1 MPSYVVGLIAI
12 SLSLLMLVVGRAR
25 DSVPR
30 PFLNSYLA
38 VVLYA
43 VTAEGIFVFGLVWI
57 IFRS

>member
-1 MPSYVVGLIAI
+1 MPSYVVGFIAI

-25 DSVPR
+25 NGVPR
-30 PFLNSYLA
+30 PFLSSYLA

-57 IFRS
+57 IFRF